1 MTKVFC
7 IRQTV
12 PKAVTVLEYIIA
24 HTSNLL
30 VKATSLQYLALMHI
44 ELRQHDQALI
54 RAKEAITLIDSIVTD
69 EFSQIKGK
77 ALLTLTKC
85 YVAL

>member
-1 MTKVFC
+1 
-7 IRQTV
+7 
-12 PKAVTVLEYIIA
+12 
-24 HTSNLL
+24 
-30 VKATSLQYLALMHI
+30 MHI